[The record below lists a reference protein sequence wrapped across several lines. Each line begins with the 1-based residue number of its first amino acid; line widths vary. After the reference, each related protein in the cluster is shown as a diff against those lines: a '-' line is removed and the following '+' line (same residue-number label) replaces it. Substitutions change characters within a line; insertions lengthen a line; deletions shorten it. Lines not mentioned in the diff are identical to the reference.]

1 MPKCSYTDLRRTGYL
16 CKHFF
21 TIFNKYSALPW
32 TDLSKSYTESP
43 FLNLN
48 LEIIS
53 IASFNIDDKDSRK
66 NEPSATTNSYEQEAN
81 NYDNNKNF
89 ELVDLPRKRKWR
101 VNKAALLRKTLK
113 EIKDV
118 SILVDDEDEALERL
132 DGLKLLFKKS
142 LPTETDIPLEQQE
155 VMCH

>member
-1 MPKCSYTDLRRTGYL
+1 MPKCSCIDLRRTGYL

-21 TIFNKYSALPW
+21 AIFNKYSALSW

-132 DGLKLLFKKS
+132 DELKLLFKKS

-155 VMCH
+155 VRCH

>member
-1 MPKCSYTDLRRTGYL
+1 MPKCSCIDLRRTGYL

-21 TIFNKYSALPW
+21 AIFNKYSALPW
-32 TDLSKSYTESP
+32 TDLSKSYTERP

-89 ELVDLPRKRKWR
+89 EFVDLPRKRKWR

-132 DGLKLLFKKS
+132 DELKLLFKKS

-155 VMCH
+155 VRCH

>member
-1 MPKCSYTDLRRTGYL
+1 ME
-16 CKHFF
+16 F
-21 TIFNKYSALPW
+21 
-32 TDLSKSYTESP
+32 
-43 FLNLN
+43 
-48 LEIIS
+48 
-53 IASFNIDDKDSRK
+53 
-66 NEPSATTNSYEQEAN
+66 
-81 NYDNNKNF
+81 
-89 ELVDLPRKRKWR
+89 VDLLRKRKWR

-155 VMCH
+155 VRCH